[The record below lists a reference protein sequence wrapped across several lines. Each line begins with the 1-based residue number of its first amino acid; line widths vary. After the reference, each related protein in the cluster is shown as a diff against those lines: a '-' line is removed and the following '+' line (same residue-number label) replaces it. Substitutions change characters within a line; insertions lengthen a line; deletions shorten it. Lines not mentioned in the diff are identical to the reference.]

1 MQEFL
6 HMRTL
11 FLATSIMG
19 FILFVCMLT
28 VLRARQTYPGF
39 HYWATAALCYF
50 MANVLIGLRGAIPDL
65 LSIVAAGSITIYTL
79 MLTAYGIS
87 VFVNKGDRPWPYLAA
102 GACIPLVLAFFT
114 YISPSIHTRIVI
126 VSAIYSFLCLYCLR
140 QLIRDTP
147 VYLKK
152 HNLLLKLSFAAGA
165 LWSLV
170 RIAHTLLYAKTIE
183 SMLAPS
189 LMLSTSLVAY
199 CILFSFIAFG
209 LCLFNFQRTEHDLLS
224 ARNEVRQ
231 LTGFLPMCAS
241 CKKIRDDQGYWNQVE
256 AYIRSHS
263 EAVCSHS
270 ICPDCLQRLYPEYC
284 DPTPA
289 PDAAKDAV
297 RDKKP

>member
-11 FLATSIMG
+11 FLAISITG
-19 FILFVCMLT
+19 FILFICMLT
-28 VLRARQTYPGF
+28 VLRARKTYPGF
-39 HYWATAALCYF
+39 HYWTASALCYF
-50 MANVLIGLRGAIPDL
+50 LGNAMIGLRGEIPDL
-65 LSIVAAGSITIYTL
+65 FSIVAAGSFTTYTL
-79 MLTAYGIS
+79 MFIAYGIS
-87 VFVNKGDRPWPYLAA
+87 VFVIKGDRPWPYLAA
-102 GACIPLVLAFFT
+102 GAGMPLVLAYFT
-114 YISPSIHTRIVI
+114 YLSPSIHARIVI
-126 VSAIYSFLCLYCLR
+126 VSAVYCFFCIYCLR
-140 QLIRDTP
+140 KLIRDTP
-147 VYLKK
+147 VFLKK
-152 HNLLLKLSFAAGA
+152 HNLLLKLSFASGA
-165 LWSLV
+165 LWTLF
-170 RIAHTLLYAKTIE
+170 RMGHTVLYAETIE

-189 LMLSTSLVAY
+189 LMLSTSLMVY

-209 LCLFNFQRTEHDLLS
+209 LCLFNFQRTEHELLT
-224 ARNEVRQ
+224 ARNEVKQ

-284 DPTPA
+284 DPTPD
-289 PDAAKDAV
+289 PDAANDDA